1 MALDKADLVLHEG
14 VVFGHPE
21 SDSVAILEGS
31 ILAHGKFAELKS
43 MVGPRTHLLKMAG
56 RTVIPGF
63 IDSHL
68 HFMEA
73 AAASTGVSVWKH
85 RTVNDLLA
93 ELRLA
98 AGKSPPGN
106 WLRAFGCDEA
116 LLRDGRGP
124 TRAELDQAVS
134 KNPLR
139 LRHSTLHGSWLNSR
153 ALKSLGIENPDFKTP
168 DGAVVVKDATGRA
181 TGLVVGMEEWI
192 TSKLPLVTAAE
203 TEARARLF
211 SRELAASGVT
221 AFTDASPR
229 NNATLVELFG
239 KLVASRSIYQR
250 VGVMIGAEHLNTIAA
265 ASGAGRAGGIRIAGA
280 KFMPNGGYTTNVLAR
295 EVRHAASMGLD
306 CAFHATEVE
315 ELDAAL
321 NVIDATLK
329 ELGPERADSVSFRI
343 EHGGMIPP
351 NYLSW
356 IHTTNAWVVSNPGF
370 VYYRGAKYADDP
382 GLVPYL
388 YRQKSLLDEGIRLA
402 GGTDAPVSPAK
413 PLAAISSAMTRTSLE
428 GYVLAASEKLDI
440 HQAFGLFTTSAA
452 RLAGLHA
459 GAIEPGR
466 LADMVILGKDPLSA
480 SAADLMNIP
489 VDITLVGGRIVYERG
504 RPAVA
509 HSDSAD
515 LHSGQ

>member
-1 MALDKADLVLHEG
+1 MALDKADLVVHEG

-73 AAASTGVSVWKH
+73 AAAATGVSVWKY
-85 RTVNDLLA
+85 RTLNELLA

-98 AGKSPPGN
+98 AGKTPPGN
-106 WLRAFGCDEA
+106 WLRAFGCDDA
-116 LLRDGRGP
+116 LIRDGRGP
-124 TRAELDQAVS
+124 SREELDQAVP

-139 LRHSTLHGSWLNSR
+139 IRHSTLHGSWLNSR
-153 ALKSLGIENPDFKTP
+153 ALNALGIEHPNFKSP
-168 DGAVVVKDATGRA
+168 DGALIVRDATGRA

-203 TEARARLF
+203 TEARARIF
-211 SRELAASGVT
+211 SRELAAAGVT

-229 NNATLVELFG
+229 NDASSIELFG
-239 KLVASRSIYQR
+239 KLVASRSICQR
-250 VGVMIGAEHLNTIAA
+250 VGLMLGWEHLNALPAASAA
-265 ASGAGRAGGIRIAGA
+265 ARTGGIAIAGA
-280 KFMPNGGYTTNVLAR
+280 KFFPHGGNEANALAR
-295 EVRHAASMGLD
+295 EVRYAASAGLD

-321 NVIDATLK
+321 AAIENTLK
-329 ELGPERADSVSFRI
+329 ALGADQAERVSFRI
-343 EHGGMIPP
+343 EHGGLIPP
-351 NYLSW
+351 NYLGA
-356 IHTTNAWVVSNPGF
+356 IRDAKAWVVSNPGF
-370 VYYRGAKYADDP
+370 IYYRGAKYAADP
-382 GLVPYL
+382 GLIPYL
-388 YRQKSLLDEGIRLA
+388 YRLKSLRDEGIPLA
-402 GGTDAPVSPAK
+402 AGSDAPVTLAK
-413 PLAAISSAMTRTSLE
+413 PLVAISAAMARTSLE
-428 GYVLAASEKLDI
+428 GYILNVNEKLDI
-440 HQAFGLFTTSAA
+440 NQAFAMFTSSAA
-452 RLAGLHA
+452 RLAGLQA
-459 GAIEPGR
+459 GAIEPGL
-466 LADMVILGKDPLSA
+466 LADMVILGKNPLG
-480 SAADLMNIP
+480 AAPTDLMNIT

-504 RPAVA
+504 RPAIA
-509 HSDSAD
+509 QSDTAD

>member
-21 SDSVAILEGS
+21 SDSVAILEGA

-73 AAASTGVSVWKH
+73 AAASTGVPVWKH

-98 AGKSPPGN
+98 AAKTPPGN

-124 TRAELDQAVS
+124 TRAELDQAVT

-153 ALKSLGIENPDFKTP
+153 ALKALGLENPDFKIP
-168 DGAVVVKDATGRA
+168 GGAVVVKDATGYA

-192 TSKLPLVTAAE
+192 TAKLPLVTAAE
-203 TEARARLF
+203 SEARARIF
-211 SRELAASGVT
+211 SRELAAVGVT

-229 NNATLVELFG
+229 NDGAMIEVFS
-239 KLVASRSIYQR
+239 KLVASRSVCQR
-250 VGVMIGAEHLNTIAA
+250 VGVMIGAEHLNTVPA
-265 ASGAGRAGGIRIAGA
+265 ASAAGREGGIRIAGA
-280 KFMPNGGYTTNVLAR
+280 KFIPCGGYEAKALAR
-295 EVRHAASMGLD
+295 EVRYAASIGLD

-321 NVIDATLK
+321 SAIEATIE
-329 ELGPERADSVSFRI
+329 ELGPEQAQRVSFRI
-343 EHGGMIPP
+343 EHGGLIPP
-351 NYLSW
+351 NYLAP
-356 IHTTNAWVVSNPGF
+356 IRATNAWVVSNPGF
-370 VYYRGAKYADDP
+370 VYYRGAKYAGDP
-382 GLVPYL
+382 GLAPYF
-388 YRQKSLLDEGIRLA
+388 YRLKSLRDEGIRLA
-402 GGTDAPVSPAK
+402 GGTDAPVTPAK
-413 PLAAISSAMTRTSLE
+413 PLAAISSAMARTSLE
-428 GYVLAASEKLDI
+428 GYVLGANEKLDV
-440 HQAFGLFTTSAA
+440 HQAFELFTSAAA

-459 GAIEPGR
+459 GAIEPGW
-466 LADMVILGKDPLSA
+466 LADMVILGKDPLKAGA
-480 SAADLMNIP
+480 SDLMNVP

-504 RPAVA
+504 RPAIA

>member
-14 VVFGHPE
+14 VVFGQPE
-21 SDSVAILEGS
+21 SDSVAILDGS

-73 AAASTGVSVWKH
+73 AAAATGLAVWKS
-85 RTVNDLLA
+85 RTINDLLA

-98 AGKSPPGN
+98 AGKTPPGN

-116 LLRDGRGP
+116 LIRDGRGP
-124 TRAELDQAVS
+124 SREELDQAVP

-139 LRHSTLHGSWLNSR
+139 IRHSTLHGSWLNSR
-153 ALKSLGIENPDFKTP
+153 ALNALGIEHPNFKSP
-168 DGAVVVKDATGRA
+168 DGAVVVKNATGHA

-203 TEARARLF
+203 AEARARIF
-211 SRELAASGVT
+211 SRELAAAGVT

-229 NNATLVELFG
+229 NDAAQVELFG
-239 KLVASRSIYQR
+239 KLAASRSICQR
-250 VGVMIGAEHLNTIAA
+250 MSVMIGGEHLNTVPAA
-265 ASGAGRAGGIRIAGA
+265 AAAARAAGIGIAGA
-280 KFMPNGGYTTNVLAR
+280 KFFPRGGYETNALAR
-295 EVRHAASMGLD
+295 EVRYAASAGLD

-321 NVIDATLK
+321 SAIETALK
-329 ELGPERADSVSFRI
+329 ELGPDRADRVSFRI
-343 EHGGMIPP
+343 EHGGLIPP

-356 IHTTNAWVVSNPGF
+356 IRTTNAWVVSNPGF
-370 VYYRGAKYADDP
+370 VYYRGAKYAGEP
-382 GLVPYL
+382 GLVPFL
-388 YRQKSLLDEGIRLA
+388 YRLRSLRDEGIRLA
-402 GGTDAPVSPAK
+402 AGSDAPVTPAK
-413 PLAAISSAMTRTSLE
+413 PLVAISAAMTRTSLE
-428 GYVLAASEKLDI
+428 GYVLSANEKLDV
-440 HQAFGLFTTSAA
+440 HQAFAMFTASAA
-452 RLAGLHA
+452 QLAGLHA

-466 LADMVILGKDPLSA
+466 LADMVILGKGPLSA
-480 SAADLMNIP
+480 KPAELMNIP
-489 VDITLVGGRIVYERG
+489 VDITLVDGRIVYERG

>member
-43 MVGPRTHLLKMAG
+43 MVGPRTHLLKLAG

-73 AAASTGVSVWKH
+73 AAAATGVPVWKH
-85 RTVNDLLA
+85 RTLNDLLA
-93 ELRLA
+93 ELRVA
-98 AGKSPPGN
+98 AGKTPPGN

-116 LLRDGRGP
+116 LIAEGRGP
-124 TRAELDQAVS
+124 TREELDQAVP

-139 LRHSTLHGSWLNSR
+139 IRHSTLHGSWLNSR
-153 ALKSLGIENPDFKTP
+153 ALNALGIENPNFKIP
-168 DGAVVVKDATGRA
+168 DGAVVVRDATGRA
-181 TGLVVGMEEWI
+181 TGLIVGMEEWI
-192 TSKLPLVTAAE
+192 TGKLPLDTAAE
-203 TEARARLF
+203 AEARARIF

-229 NNATLVELFG
+229 NDAAQVEVFG
-239 KLVASRSIYQR
+239 KLVASRSITQR
-250 VGVMIGAEHLNTIAA
+250 VGLMLGGEHLDTIAA
-265 ASGAGRAGGIRIAGA
+265 ASAAGRGAGISIAGA
-280 KFMPNGGYTTNVLAR
+280 KFMPYGGHQANALAR
-295 EVRHAASMGLD
+295 EVRYAASAGLD
-306 CAFHATEVE
+306 CSFHATEVE

-321 NVIDATLK
+321 VAIEATIK
-329 ELGPERADSVSFRI
+329 SLGPDQIERISFRI
-343 EHGGMIPP
+343 EHGGLIPP
-351 NYLSW
+351 NYLGP
-356 IHTTNAWVVSNPGF
+356 IRACGAWVVSNPGF
-370 VYYRGAKYADDP
+370 IYYRGAKYAGDP

-388 YRQKSLLDEGIRLA
+388 YRLRSLREEGIRIAA
-402 GGTDAPVSPAK
+402 GSDAPVTPAK
-413 PLAAISSAMTRTSLE
+413 PLAAISAAMSRTSLE
-428 GYVLAASEKLDI
+428 GYVLAANEKLDVN
-440 HQAFGLFTTSAA
+440 QAFSMFTSAAA

-459 GAIEPGR
+459 GAIEPGL
-466 LADMVILGKDPLSA
+466 LADLVILGKDPLHA
-480 SAADLMNIP
+480 TPTDMMNIP

-509 HSDSAD
+509 QSDSAD

>member
-14 VVFGHPE
+14 VVFGHPD

-31 ILAHGKFAELKS
+31 ILAHGKFADLKS

-73 AAASTGVSVWKH
+73 AAAATGVSVWKY
-85 RTVNDLLA
+85 RTLNELLA

-98 AGKSPPGN
+98 AGKTPPGN

-116 LLRDGRGP
+116 LIRDGRGP
-124 TRAELDQAVS
+124 SREELDQAVP

-139 LRHSTLHGSWLNSR
+139 IRHSTLHGSWLNSR
-153 ALKSLGIENPDFKTP
+153 ALNSLGIEKPDFQP
-168 DGAVVVKDATGRA
+168 PNGALVVKDATGHA

-203 TEARARLF
+203 AEARARIF
-211 SRELAASGVT
+211 SRELAAAGVT

-229 NNATLVELFG
+229 NDAAQVEVFG
-239 KLVASRSIYQR
+239 KLVASRSICQR
-250 VGVMIGAEHLNTIAA
+250 VGVMLGWQHLNTLPA
-265 ASGAGRAGGIRIAGA
+265 ASTAARNGGIAIAGA
-280 KFMPNGGYTTNVLAR
+280 KFMPYGGNQANALAR
-295 EVRHAASMGLD
+295 EVRYAASMGLD

-321 NVIDATLK
+321 GAIEVTLK
-329 ELGPERADSVSFRI
+329 ALGPDQAQRVQFRI
-343 EHGGMIPP
+343 EHGGLIPP
-351 NYLSW
+351 NYVSP
-356 IHTTNAWVVSNPGF
+356 IRAANAWVVTNPGF
-370 VYYRGAKYADDP
+370 IYYRGAKYAGDP
-382 GLVPYL
+382 GLIPYL
-388 YRQKSLLDEGIRLA
+388 YRLKSLREEGIRLA
-402 GGTDAPVSPAK
+402 AGSDAPVTPAK
-413 PLAAISSAMTRTSLE
+413 PLVAISAAMERTSFE
-428 GYVLAASEKLDI
+428 GYELNQNEKVDLQ
-440 HQAFGLFTTSAA
+440 QAFAMFTSSAA
-452 RLAGLHA
+452 RLAGLRA
-459 GAIEPGR
+459 GAIEPGL
-466 LADMVILGKDPLSA
+466 LADMVILGKNPVGA
-480 SAADLMNIP
+480 TPADLMNIP

-504 RPAVA
+504 RPAIA
-509 HSDSAD
+509 QSDTAD

>member
-21 SDSVAILEGS
+21 SDSVAILDGS
-31 ILAHGKFAELKS
+31 ILAHGKFAALKS

-73 AAASTGVSVWKH
+73 AAAATGLSVWKY
-85 RTVNDLLA
+85 RTLNELLA
-93 ELRLA
+93 ELRVA

-116 LLRDGRGP
+116 LIRDGRGP
-124 TRAELDQAVS
+124 TREELDQAVP

-153 ALKSLGIENPDFKTP
+153 ALNALGIESPNFKSP
-168 DGAVVVKDATGRA
+168 AGSVIVKDATGRA

-203 TEARARLF
+203 TEARARIF

-229 NNATLVELFG
+229 NDAAQVELFG
-239 KLVASRSIYQR
+239 KLVASRSICQR
-250 VGVMIGAEHLNTIAA
+250 VGLMIGGEHLDAIPAASAA
-265 ASGAGRAGGIRIAGA
+265 ARAGGIAIAGA
-280 KFMPNGGYTTNVLAR
+280 KFIPHGGYETNALAR
-295 EVRHAASMGLD
+295 EVRYAASVGLD

-321 NVIDATLK
+321 SAIEAALK
-329 ELGPERADSVSFRI
+329 GLAPDQAERTSFRI
-343 EHGGMIPP
+343 EHGGLIPP
-351 NYLSW
+351 NYLSP
-356 IHTTNAWVVSNPGF
+356 IRTANAWVVSNPGF
-370 VYYRGAKYADDP
+370 VYYRGAKYAGDR

-388 YRQKSLLDEGIRLA
+388 YRLRSLRDEGIRLA
-402 GGTDAPVSPAK
+402 AGSDAPVTPAR
-413 PLAAISSAMTRTSLE
+413 PLVAISAAMTRTSLE
-428 GYVLAASEKLDI
+428 GYVLSANEKLDI
-440 HQAFGLFTTSAA
+440 YQAFAMFTASAA

-466 LADMVILGKDPLSA
+466 LADMVVLGKDPLSA
-480 SAADLMNIP
+480 TPSDLMNIP
-489 VDITLVGGRIVYERG
+489 VDVTLVNGRIVYERG

-509 HSDSAD
+509 QSDSAD

>member
-21 SDSVAILEGS
+21 SDSVAILDGS

-43 MVGPRTHLLKMAG
+43 MVGPRSHLLKMAG

-68 HFMEA
+68 HFMEGA
-73 AAASTGVSVWKH
+73 AAATGL
-85 RTVNDLLA
+85 TVKARSINDLLA
-93 ELRLA
+93 ELRVA
-98 AGKSPPGN
+98 SAKTPPGN

-124 TRAELDQAVS
+124 TRDELDQAVP

-153 ALKSLGIENPDFKTP
+153 ALNALGIEQPDFKTP
-168 DGAVVVKDATGRA
+168 DGAVVVRDATGRA

-203 TEARARLF
+203 TEARARIF

-229 NNATLVELFG
+229 NDAAQVELFG
-239 KLVASRSIYQR
+239 KLTASRSICQR
-250 VGVMIGAEHLNTIAA
+250 VAVMIGYEHLSTVPA
-265 ASGAGRAGGIRIAGA
+265 ASTAGRAAGISIAGA
-280 KFMPNGGYTTNVLAR
+280 KFMPHGGYEANALAR
-295 EVRHAASMGLD
+295 EVRYAASAGLD

-321 NVIDATLK
+321 GAIETTLK
-329 ELGPERADSVSFRI
+329 ELAPDQAERVSFRV
-343 EHGGMIPP
+343 EHGGLIPP
-351 NYLSW
+351 NYLTW
-356 IHTTNAWVVSNPGF
+356 IHTVKAWVVSNPGF
-370 VYYRGAKYADDP
+370 IYYRGAKYAEEP

-388 YRQKSLLDEGIRLA
+388 YRLKSLRDQGIRLA
-402 GGTDAPVSPAK
+402 GGSDAPVTPAK
-413 PLAAISSAMTRTSLE
+413 PLVAISAAMTRTALE
-428 GYVLAASEKLDI
+428 GYALNEAEKLDMQ
-440 HQAFGLFTTSAA
+440 QAFAMFTTSAA
-452 RLAGLHA
+452 RLAKLHA

-466 LADMVILGKDPLSA
+466 LADMVILGKDPLTA
-480 SAADLMNIP
+480 SGADFMNIP

-504 RPAVA
+504 RPTIA
-509 HSDSAD
+509 HSDSAE

>member
-21 SDSVAILEGS
+21 SDSVAILDGS
-31 ILAHGKFAELKS
+31 ILAHGKFAALKS

-73 AAASTGVSVWKH
+73 AAAATGLSVWKY
-85 RTVNDLLA
+85 RTLNELLA
-93 ELRLA
+93 ELRVA

-116 LLRDGRGP
+116 LIRDGRGP
-124 TRAELDQAVS
+124 TREELDQAVP

-153 ALKSLGIENPDFKTP
+153 ALNALGIESPNFKSP
-168 DGAVVVKDATGRA
+168 AGSVIVRDATGRA

-203 TEARARLF
+203 TEARARIF
-211 SRELAASGVT
+211 SRQLAASGVT

-229 NNATLVELFG
+229 NDAAQVELFG
-239 KLVASRSIYQR
+239 KLVALRSICQR
-250 VGVMIGAEHLNTIAA
+250 VGLMIGGEHLDAIPAASAA
-265 ASGAGRAGGIRIAGA
+265 ARAGGIAIAGA
-280 KFMPNGGYTTNVLAR
+280 KFIPRGAYETNALAR
-295 EVRHAASMGLD
+295 EVRYAASVGLD
-306 CAFHATEVE
+306 CAFHATEVD

-321 NVIDATLK
+321 NAIETTLRA
-329 ELGPERADSVSFRI
+329 LGPDQTERVSFRI
-343 EHGGMIPP
+343 EHGGLIPP
-351 NYLSW
+351 NYLSP
-356 IHTTNAWVVSNPGF
+356 IRIAKAWVVTNPGF
-370 VYYRGAKYADDP
+370 IYYRGAKYAGDP

-388 YRQKSLLDEGIRLA
+388 YRLRSLRDEGIRLA
-402 GGTDAPVSPAK
+402 AGSDAPVTPAK
-413 PLAAISSAMTRTSLE
+413 PLVAISAAMTRTSFE
-428 GYVLAASEKLDI
+428 GYVLSANEKLDI
-440 HQAFGLFTTSAA
+440 HQAFTLFTASAA

-466 LADMVILGKDPLSA
+466 LADMVVLGKDPLSA
-480 SAADLMNIP
+480 TPADLTNIP

-509 HSDSAD
+509 QSDSAD

>member
-21 SDSVAILEGS
+21 SDSVAVLDGS
-31 ILAHGKFAELKS
+31 ILAHGKFADLKS

-73 AAASTGVSVWKH
+73 AAAATGVSVWKY
-85 RTVNDLLA
+85 RTLNELLA

-98 AGKSPPGN
+98 AGKTPPGN
-106 WLRAFGCDEA
+106 WLRAFGCDDA
-116 LLRDGRGP
+116 LIRDGRGP
-124 TRAELDQAVS
+124 TREELDEVVP

-139 LRHSTLHGSWLNSR
+139 IRHSTLHGSWLNSR
-153 ALKSLGIENPDFKTP
+153 ALNALGIENPNFKVS
-168 DGAVVVKDATGRA
+168 DGALVVRDATGRA

-192 TSKLPLVTAAE
+192 TSKLPLITAAE
-203 TEARARLF
+203 TEARARIF
-211 SRELAASGVT
+211 SRELAAAGVT
-221 AFTDASPR
+221 SFTDASPR
-229 NNATLVELFG
+229 NDTALIELFG
-239 KLVASRSIYQR
+239 KLLASRSICQR
-250 VGVMIGAEHLNTIAA
+250 VGIMLGGQHLEQLPAASAA
-265 ASGAGRAGGIRIAGA
+265 ARAAGLSIAGA
-280 KFMPNGGYTTNVLAR
+280 KFMPHGGYEANALAR
-295 EVRHAASMGLD
+295 EVRYAASSGLD

-321 NVIDATLK
+321 TAIETALK
-329 ELGPERADSVSFRI
+329 ALGPDQPQRASFRV
-343 EHGGMIPP
+343 EHGGLIPP
-351 NYLSW
+351 NYLGW
-356 IHTTNAWVVSNPGF
+356 IRTTGAWIVSNPGF
-370 VYYRGAKYADDP
+370 IYYRGAKYAGDP
-382 GLVPYL
+382 GLIPYL
-388 YRQKSLLDEGIRLA
+388 YRLKSLRDEGIPIAA
-402 GGTDAPVSPAK
+402 GSDAPVTPAK
-413 PLAAISSAMTRTSLE
+413 PLVAISAAMTRTSLE
-428 GYVLAASEKLDI
+428 GYVLNVHEKLDI
-440 HQAFGLFTTSAA
+440 HQAFAMFTESAA
-452 RLAGLHA
+452 QLAGLRS

-466 LADMVILGKDPLSA
+466 LADLVILGKDPLHA
-480 SAADLMNIP
+480 TPAELMNIS